1 MSAQAYQTRRAS
13 APRGAARREAILR
26 ATIAVVGELGPDAL
40 THRAVAERA
49 GVPLSATTY
58 YFVAKYRGSVEM
70 HVANDG
76 NKGIRGG
83 TKWIGANGHW
93 IWVDRGGLESEPKSL
108 LQEKLSP
115 DEVHLFNSP
124 GHHRE
129 FLDCVRSRRPTI
141 TPAETAHR
149 SASIGHLGQIAM
161 LTGRKIRWNPD
172 TEQIQDDP
180 TATRLLSTPM
190 RTPWH
195 L

>member
-1 MSAQAYQTRRAS
+1 
-13 APRGAARREAILR
+13 L
-26 ATIAVVGELGPDAL
+26 DA
-40 THRAVAERA
+40 
-49 GVPLSATTY
+49 
-58 YFVAKYRGSVEM
+58 
-70 HVANDG
+70 
-76 NKGIRGG
+76 
-83 TKWIGANGHW
+83 
-93 IWVDRGGLESEPKSL
+93 EPKSL
-108 LQEKLSP
+108 LQERLGP

-129 FLDCVRSRRPTI
+129 FLDCVKTRRPTI

-172 TEQIQDDP
+172 TEQILDDP

-190 RTPWH
+190 RAPWR